1 MKRKILVVEDDLSLA
16 RVVCD
21 NLIYEN
27 FDVDLA
33 GDGQSALKKLEN
45 YKPDLI
51 LLDLMLPKLNGFD
64 VCRRLTQKPL
74 AFGLI
79 IITARSQKNDK
90 LQAFQ
95 LGADDYVTKPFT
107 LDELLARVHAV
118 LRRVR
123 PTAQSLRLGQIRFDF
138 VSYSAFR
145 GQRPIAFTQ
154 REMEVLHYMSERIG
168 DVVTREELLKRVWG
182 FHYIPSTRCIDN
194 LISRLRLKIE
204 PDPHQPRYVR
214 TVHGDGYRLTPDEPE
229 SGHLARETDLT
240 GAVGLDD
247 PD

>member
-1 MKRKILVVEDDLSLA
+1 VKRKILVIEDDISLA

-21 NLIYEN
+21 NLVYED
-27 FDVDLA
+27 FDVALA
-33 GDGQSALKKLEN
+33 SDGYAALKKAES

-51 LLDLMLPKLNGFD
+51 LLDLMLPGLNGIE
-64 VCRRLTQKPL
+64 VCRRLAQKPL
-74 AFGLI
+74 RSGLI
-79 IITARSQKNDK
+79 ILTARNQKEDK
-90 LQAFQ
+90 LQAFR

-123 PTAQSLRLGQIRFDF
+123 PTAQFLVLGPIKIDF
-138 VSYSAFR
+138 VRYVASR
-145 GQRPIAFTQ
+145 GQRPVYFSQ

-182 FHYIPSTRCIDN
+182 FHYVPSTRCIDN

-214 TVHGDGYRLTPDEPE
+214 TVHGDGYRLTPDEQHGVPLP
-229 SGHLARETDLT
+229 SDTDSRT
-240 GAVGLDD
+240 SSR
-247 PD
+247 